1 MVYMRAMLGPSPF
14 HLAVDPKYLY
24 LTPLL
29 KTAIHKIQ
37 YVVER
42 RAGITAILGDIGLGK
57 SSLLRYVL
65 REYVAR
71 EDYKVAIIPT
81 PSFKSDYAFLRGIST
96 EFGLPPRRSLLAQ
109 QESLYEF
116 VLGQEREGRNVLLL
130 VDEGQRLDTKSL
142 EVLRVLVNFE
152 TNEAKCLQIVLAGQ
166 LELKDRLIDPK
177 QKALRSRIFAPTLLS
192 PLSLAETSE
201 MAAFRCELGEQPNP
215 ITPDAIEEAY
225 AITGGVPRDLVRA
238 FDMAWVMAR
247 ISGEDL
253 ITAETVR
260 DSWPE
265 STLTDEKA
273 DAVAQ

>member
-1 MVYMRAMLGPSPF
+1 MLGPSPF

-57 SSLLRYVL
+57 SSLLRYIL

-81 PSFKSDYAFLRGIST
+81 PSFKSDYAFMRGIST
-96 EFGLPPRRSLLAQ
+96 EFGLKPRRSLLAQ
-109 QESLYEF
+109 QEALYEY
-116 VLGQEREGRNVLLL
+116 VLGEEAAGRNVLLL
-130 VDEGQRLDTKSL
+130 VDEGQRLDSKML

-166 LELKDRLIDPK
+166 LELKDRLVDPK

-192 PLSLAETSE
+192 ALSLAETSE
-201 MAAFRCELGEQPNP
+201 MIAFRCKLGEQPNP
-215 ITPDAIEEAY
+215 VTPEAVEEAY
-225 AITGGVPRDLVRA
+225 AVTGGVPRDLVKGLDLA
-238 FDMAWVMAR
+238 WDMARV
-247 ISGEDL
+247 SGEDQ
-253 ITAETVR
+253 ITAETIR
-260 DSWPE
+260 DAFPE
-265 STLTDEKA
+265 AGLVDEKFN
-273 DAVAQ
+273 AVAQ